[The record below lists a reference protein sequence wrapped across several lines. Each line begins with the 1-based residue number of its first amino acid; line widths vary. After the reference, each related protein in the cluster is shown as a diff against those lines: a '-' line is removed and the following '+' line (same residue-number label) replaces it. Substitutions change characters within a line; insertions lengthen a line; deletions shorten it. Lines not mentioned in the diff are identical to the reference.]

1 MGEPFPFLFPDSH
14 TNFPSYTIVIRVMP
28 TLKRLLFSLLCSLLL
43 AACHSGNK
51 FSLKGTFKH
60 LENGEFYLF
69 STDPAWQEFDTV
81 RVENGK
87 FNFSCELT
95 DTLVMTMQY
104 PNFMQMQIVAM
115 PGGTVQIKGDAN
127 NLRSV
132 QISGGDDNHLLTVF
146 RHATGGQSNRQQ
158 TNMAEAFI
166 RRYPGTFAAEAV
178 LDRYFLSAE
187 DFDAQKLSEFL
198 SLMKRAAPGRPSVR
212 RLNSRYASTLRTRE
226 GQILPAFKARSL
238 KGTALSDSSFRGKY
252 LLIWF
257 WSTWNTELAYPV
269 THLRSAMRP
278 YNGKVQTLSVS
289 LDADS
294 SVCLRQIKLDS
305 IPAHVVCDR
314 LSWRSPLVQAF
325 GIRSLPAAILVDPK
339 GKIVLRAE
347 EEGAV
352 IEKLRKIF
360 P

>member
-1 MGEPFPFLFPDSH
+1 MGEPFTFQFPKSH
-14 TNFPSYTIVIRVMP
+14 TNLRLHTTVFPTMSI
-28 TLKRLLFSLLCSLLL
+28 LKRLLFPALCCLLL

-51 FSLKGTFKH
+51 FTLKGTFKH

-87 FNFSCELT
+87 FSFSCELT

-127 NLRSV
+127 NLRTV
-132 QISGGDDNHLLTVF
+132 EISGGDDNHLLTTF

-166 RRYPGTFAAEAV
+166 RRYPGSFAAEAV

-187 DFDAQKLSEFL
+187 DFDAQQLSEFL
-198 SLMKRAAPGRPSVR
+198 TLMKRAAPRRPSIR
-212 RLNSRYASTLRTRE
+212 RLNSRFASTLRTRE
-226 GQILPAFKARSL
+226 GRTLPPFKTQSI
-238 KGTALSDSSFRGKY
+238 KGEALSDSTFRGKY

-269 THLRSAMRP
+269 THLRRAMRP
-278 YNGKVQTLSVS
+278 YNGKVQTLSIS

-294 SVCLRQIKLDS
+294 SICRRQIKVDS

-325 GIRSLPAAILVDPK
+325 GIRSLPTAILVDPK
-339 GKIVLRAE
+339 GKIILRAE